1 MVDKYQKKKKKKFSL
16 PMYTTKM
23 TPCSYKKKKCPMFY
37 KKREVLYP
45 QKIIDGKGL
54 FGKSI

>member
-1 MVDKYQKKKKKKFSL
+1 MVDKYKKKKFSL
-16 PMYTTKM
+16 PMYTTKI
-23 TPCSYKKKKCPMFY
+23 TPCSYKKKKKCPMFY

-45 QKIIDGKGL
+45 QQIIDGKGL

>member
-1 MVDKYQKKKKKKFSL
+1 
-16 PMYTTKM
+16 MYTTKI
-23 TPCSYKKKKCPMFY
+23 TPCSYKNKKKCPMFY

-45 QKIIDGKGL
+45 QQIIDGKGL

>member
-1 MVDKYQKKKKKKFSL
+1 MVDKYKKKKISL
-16 PMYTTKM
+16 AMYTTKT
-23 TPCSYKKKKCPMFY
+23 TPCSY

-45 QKIIDGKGL
+45 QQIIDGKGL